1 VILIDNRGSRNPYV
15 NLAIEE
21 YLLRHV
27 DTSAGQSY
35 LHLYINTPCIV
46 LGKNQSIYKEVNFE
60 YLRNEQLQL
69 ARRISGGGTVYQDE
83 GNLCFSF
90 ITKHEDAHVNNYVWF
105 NKPLMAALQKAGVA
119 AEMDERN
126 SILCQGKKI
135 SGNAQFTNRKNILS
149 HGTLLFDAHLP
160 TLRASLKVNDF
171 EIETRAVS
179 SVPKS
184 VQNINQFTSRFND
197 ITEFRQ
203 YLIDELCANSIHSF
217 TDVEWH
223 EIEQLSQDKFAQSTW
238 IYGRTPLTTIRK
250 SGLTITVEDGLI
262 AGIAGEEHG
271 PLKAMVGVAYQYGA
285 IKKALSGVPN
295 ASAILERV
303 F

>member
-1 VILIDNRGSRNPYV
+1 MILIDNRGSRNPYI

-27 DTSAGQSY
+27 DTAAGQSY

-60 YLRNEQLQL
+60 YLRTEQLQL

-105 NKPLMAALQKAGVA
+105 NTPIMSALRKAGVA

-126 SILCQGKKI
+126 SILCHGKKI

-160 TLRASLKVNDF
+160 TLRASLKINDF

-184 VQNINQFTSRFND
+184 VQNISQFTSRFND
-197 ITEFRQ
+197 IAEFRQ
-203 YLIDELCANSIHSF
+203 YLIDELGANTIHTF
-217 TDVEWH
+217 TDVEWQ
-223 EIEQLSQDKFAQSTW
+223 EIEQLAQDKFAQGSW

-250 SGLTITVEDGLI
+250 SGLIITIEDGLVKEV
-262 AGIAGEEHG
+262 AGGELESLDMLRG
-271 PLKAMVGVAYQYGA
+271 ILYRYED
-285 IKKALSGVPN
+285 IKKALSDVPN
-295 ASAILERV
+295 ASEILERI